1 MVLYFIA
8 KAQRPEIYQWGYKMK
23 RHSLNGIGLN
33 RVAWW
38 NLSKTTGPTD
48 KLTLKSEGFE
58 PSSDHEM
65 SKHGRILVAMSG
77 GIDSSL
83 AAVMLHDEGYEVI
96 GMTMK
101 TWDYA
106 SSGGTKKE
114 TGCCSLD
121 SINDAR
127 NISVSLGFPH
137 YILDIRAE
145 FGDAVIDHFTGE
157 YLEGRT
163 PNPCVMCN
171 THIKWDALLR
181 RADRLDCELIA
192 TGHYAN
198 IRLVTTTPVVRQSE
212 QDHQDT
218 GEPLHGG
225 DSAGRYVISKGVDTL
240 KDQSYVLWGVS
251 QESLRRTKLPLGHL
265 RKTEI
270 REMATERGFIELVN
284 KSESY
289 EICFVPDN
297 DYRGF
302 LKRRVPGLEAE
313 VAGGNFVME
322 GTGKIMGKHEGYPFY
337 TIGQRKGL
345 GMAFGQPMF
354 VTEIRKE
361 TNEVVLGVDTDLF
374 RDGMMVGKLNLQKYD
389 RIVGSLDTVTKVR
402 YKDAGT
408 RAMIS
413 QTRDPRTGNDQM
425 EVLFE
430 QGVSAIAPGQAA
442 VFYEGDDVVGGGW
455 ITKSFRQD
463 GV

>member
-1 MVLYFIA
+1 
-8 KAQRPEIYQWGYKMK
+8 
-23 RHSLNGIGLN
+23 
-33 RVAWW
+33 
-38 NLSKTTGPTD
+38 
-48 KLTLKSEGFE
+48 
-58 PSSDHEM
+58 M

-83 AAVMLHDEGYEVI
+83 ASVLLHEEGYEVI

-127 NISVSLGFPH
+127 NIAVSLGFPH
-137 YILDIRAE
+137 YILDIRDE
-145 FGDAVIDHFTGE
+145 FGDYVIDHFTGE

-163 PNPCVMCN
+163 PNPCVLCN

-181 RADRLDCELIA
+181 RADRLDCEFIA

-198 IRLVTTTPVVRQSE
+198 IRHENDRF
-212 QDHQDT
+212 
-218 GEPLHGG
+218 
-225 DSAGRYVISKGVDTL
+225 VISKGVDTL

-251 QESLRRTKLPLGHL
+251 QESLSRTKLPLGHL
-265 RKTEI
+265 RKSEI
-270 REMATERGFIELVN
+270 REMAKERGFIELVT

-302 LKRRVPGLEAE
+302 LKRRMPGLEAE

-322 GTGKIMGKHEGYPFY
+322 GTGKVLGKHQGYPFY

-354 VTEIRKE
+354 VTEIRKD
-361 TNEVVLGVDTDLF
+361 TNEVVLGVDKDLL
-374 RDGMMVGKLNLQKYD
+374 RDGMIVSKLNLQKYD
-389 RIVGSLDTVTKVR
+389 HIAGLLETVTKVR
-402 YKDAGT
+402 YKDPGT
-408 RAMIS
+408 SATIS
-413 QTRDPRTGNDQM
+413 QSGDKI
-425 EVLFE
+425 EVLFHE
-430 QGVSAIAPGQAA
+430 GVSAIAPGQAA

-455 ITKSFRQD
+455 IMKSFRQSD
-463 GV
+463 AL